1 MKTKEQR
8 YNELYSSGLVDSIKE
23 LFANR
28 NDISEDYYVL
38 MADYIDSM
46 NEIKN
51 EMLINPTEI
60 ARKMPKLV
68 KSIQESNLGGIY
80 GRTDDNRIQMEQSL
94 SYEDKKLYFFHELT
108 HALQT
113 SHEMVENNVD
123 SIMDMMECFL
133 QKEQHSIL
141 LKCCIMFLMVQI

>member
-46 NEIKN
+46 NEIKDK
-51 EMLINPTEI
+51 MLINPTEI
-60 ARKMPKLV
+60 ARRMPELV
-68 KSIQESNLGGIY
+68 KA
-80 GRTDDNRIQMEQSL
+80 
-94 SYEDKKLYFFHELT
+94 YEK
-108 HALQT
+108 
-113 SHEMVENNVD
+113 
-123 SIMDMMECFL
+123 
-133 QKEQHSIL
+133 
-141 LKCCIMFLMVQI
+141 QI

>member
-51 EMLINPTEI
+51 KANHTNYKLSTLFPKFSFSHI
-60 ARKMPKLV
+60 ALRN
-68 KSIQESNLGGIY
+68 KS
-80 GRTDDNRIQMEQSL
+80 
-94 SYEDKKLYFFHELT
+94 
-108 HALQT
+108 
-113 SHEMVENNVD
+113 
-123 SIMDMMECFL
+123 
-133 QKEQHSIL
+133 
-141 LKCCIMFLMVQI
+141 

>member
-51 EMLINPTEI
+51 EM
-60 ARKMPKLV
+60 
-68 KSIQESNLGGIY
+68 
-80 GRTDDNRIQMEQSL
+80 
-94 SYEDKKLYFFHELT
+94 
-108 HALQT
+108 
-113 SHEMVENNVD
+113 
-123 SIMDMMECFL
+123 
-133 QKEQHSIL
+133 
-141 LKCCIMFLMVQI
+141 

>member
-8 YNELYSSGLVDSIKE
+8 YNELYSSGLVDGIKK

-51 EMLINPTEI
+51 
-60 ARKMPKLV
+60 
-68 KSIQESNLGGIY
+68 
-80 GRTDDNRIQMEQSL
+80 
-94 SYEDKKLYFFHELT
+94 
-108 HALQT
+108 
-113 SHEMVENNVD
+113 
-123 SIMDMMECFL
+123 
-133 QKEQHSIL
+133 
-141 LKCCIMFLMVQI
+141 